1 MNQQPLYHAVL
12 PDVEYYRKLINCM
25 AACPVQTDAGGYVF
39 DIFQGRDERAYDL
52 AQAPNPLA
60 TICGRICA
68 HPCETAC
75 RRGKIDQPVAIRAL
89 KRFVTEQFGV
99 ENPRRFQEFL
109 GVIAPREA
117 KEGEG
122 RVRFPEKLAVIG
134 AGPGGLSC
142 AYQLA
147 RLGYSVTIFEAS
159 QFAGGMVR
167 LGVPEYRLS
176 RDSVELEVRRVLS
189 WGVTL
194 KHGARLGKD
203 FSLKGL
209 REEGFAAIF
218 LAIGAFASR
227 RVDIPGA
234 ELDGVVSGLEFLL
247 NINQGYR
254 VSIGERVVVIG
265 GGNVAIDV
273 ARTALR
279 EGTQGAAG
287 VEEEKAESVLDSK
300 TVTDSVR
307 SALRLGA
314 REVHLVA
321 LESKAE
327 MPAQV
332 EEIEDALGEGAFLHP
347 SRGVRRIVGKDG
359 VAVGLELAECLSV
372 FDSEGRFAPK
382 FREGEGEFFPADTI
396 ILAIGQ
402 TIDRSSFSMDPE
414 LKLNPGGTAVVDKQ
428 TLATNLPG
436 VFAGGDVAFGPR
448 NVISAI
454 ADGNRAAASIHG
466 YLRKAALPQPKAWF
480 TTQGD
485 YLPAKGNERIPRQPV
500 PCLPLNRRTGFREVE
515 LGYTAA
521 GARTEAERC
530 LHCHVNTIFDSDK
543 CILCGGCV
551 DVCPEYCLR
560 IVDVS
565 ELEPSMDLEALIENR
580 FGPRETDRAV
590 AEPVYAILKD
600 EERCTRC
607 SLCAA
612 RCPTDAITMEL
623 FTYVPAAQVVHE
635 TA

>member
-1 MNQQPLYHAVL
+1 MEHRPFYHATI

-39 DIFQGRDERAYDL
+39 DIFQGRDEHAYDL

-75 RRGKIDQPVAIRAL
+75 RRGKIDQPLSIRAL

-109 GVIAPREA
+109 GMIAPREA
-117 KEGEG
+117 KAGQR
-122 RVRFPEKLAVIG
+122 RVRFPERVAVIG

-147 RLGYSVTIFEAS
+147 RLGYSVEVFEAS
-159 QFAGGMVR
+159 QLAGGMVR

-176 RDSVELEVRRVLS
+176 RDIIELEVRRVLS
-189 WGVTL
+189 WGVAI
-194 KHGARLGKD
+194 KHGVRLGKD

-209 REEGFAAIF
+209 REDGFAAVF
-218 LAIGAFASR
+218 LAAGAFASR
-227 RVDIPGA
+227 RADIPGM

-254 VSIGERVVVIG
+254 VNIGERVVVIG

-279 EGTQGAAG
+279 QDAKDAAG
-287 VEEEKAESVLDSK
+287 GEEAGSEAVLASK
-300 TVTDSVR
+300 TMTDSVR

-321 LESKAE
+321 LESRAE
-327 MPAQV
+327 MPAQA
-332 EEIEDALGEGAFLHP
+332 EEIEDALSEGALLHP
-347 SRGVRRIVGKDG
+347 SRGVRRIVGKEG
-359 VAVGLELAECLSV
+359 VAVGLDLVECLSV

-382 FREGEGEFFPADTI
+382 FREGEGEFFPADTM

-414 LKLNPGGTAVVDKQ
+414 LKINPGGTVAVDRQ

-436 VFAGGDVAFGPR
+436 VFAGGDIAFGPR

-454 ADGNRAAASIHG
+454 ADGNRAAVSIHG
-466 YLRKAALPQPKAWF
+466 YLRQAALPPPTAWF

-485 YLPAKGNERIPRQPV
+485 YLPSKGNECIPRQPV

-515 LGYTAA
+515 LGYTEA
-521 GARTEAERC
+521 GARKEAERC
-530 LHCHVNTIFDSDK
+530 LHCHVNTIFDSER

-560 IVDVS
+560 IVDVC
-565 ELEPSMDLEALIENR
+565 ELEPDGDLQALLANR
-580 FGPRETDRAV
+580 FGPPGQAGRAG
-590 AEPVYAILKD
+590 PVHALLKD

-607 SLCAA
+607 ALCAA

-623 FTYVPAAQVVHE
+623 FTFISPSQVVHE